1 MKIKCNRNVSLDIL
15 LTDTILSKEEK
26 QTVTQL
32 SRQQLSQKFDLFIY
46 LLNQLLT
53 IQNSFFFKFIY
64 FFLKKRF
71 ILSMDK
77 VHVISTREGQE
88 VVKKGVVKEVLI
100 SVERRGNKIA
110 TIISDLDVFFISPD
124 DFAKEMQRKLAC
136 SVTGFPFLFSFSFF
150 FFFFSLFSFFFFL
163 SFLFL

>member
-1 MKIKCNRNVSLDIL
+1 
-15 LTDTILSKEEK
+15 
-26 QTVTQL
+26 
-32 SRQQLSQKFDLFIY
+32 
-46 LLNQLLT
+46 
-53 IQNSFFFKFIY
+53 
-64 FFLKKRF
+64 
-71 ILSMDK
+71 MDK

-136 SVTGFPFLFSFSFF
+136 SVTGFLF
-150 FFFFSLFSFFFFL
+150 
-163 SFLFL
+163 SFLFLFLFSLFFFLFLNILFLTKSIK